1 MSIPTALDCWE
12 RNWIEEHHC
21 IYYDC
26 TWCNSSVQSLA
37 EFCSFVIPFNLK
49 AAVQEWSFR
58 LSSDH
63 SSKSTLNKLS
73 RSLRMFLKPIVQPA
87 DLALWLKWDGFA
99 SRLVGNLGRSPFVS
113 LPKWLL
119 QNTVFLH
126 FMWERS
132 RCFCILH
139 HFTCAEVAPN
149 HGEAAGRENL
159 ERDGRDKVQHGQ
171 CSCIKCYDW
180 YRTCSTIILPLHVW
194 VQNVQRSDAERVV
207 VKSLQ

>member
-1 MSIPTALDCWE
+1 MSIPTALNCWE

-99 SRLVGNLGRSPFVS
+99 SQIGGQFGKEPLCVPSKVIASKHCVFAFYVGKIAL
-113 LPKWLL
+113 
-119 QNTVFLH
+119 FLH
-126 FMWERS
+126 FTSFYLCWGCS
-132 RCFCILH
+132 K
-139 HFTCAEVAPN
+139 PWWSSW
-149 HGEAAGRENL
+149 AG
-159 ERDGRDKVQHGQ
+159 
-171 CSCIKCYDW
+171 
-180 YRTCSTIILPLHVW
+180 
-194 VQNVQRSDAERVV
+194 
-207 VKSLQ
+207 KSGKGWSW